1 MFSFAWSAIVG
12 GHMARKARKKIKV
25 TARSWKE
32 RNEMVLSDT
41 KVDSTK
47 AENWI
52 AYWGNKGRKGAWRN
66 GALGA
71 GE

>member
-1 MFSFAWSAIVG
+1 
-12 GHMARKARKKIKV
+12 MARKVRKKIKV
-25 TARSWKE
+25 TVRSWKE

-41 KVDSTK
+41 KDDSMK
-47 AENWI
+47 AETWI
-52 AYWGNKGRKGAWRN
+52 AYWGNTHRTGAWRN